1 MSGRRDSESSQ
12 DSSNDDYDVEL
23 ELIIDKLKQQSEW
36 ALEDCGEL
44 SNGKD
49 DSWAKD
55 YEYDEKPLWY
65 KNEMSVG
72 HEARDADAF
81 GKGSEF
87 GGYGADAVEQL
98 EGECSTQNQMLYSP
112 AKLPTSPYS
121 AMLLSSSSSSSSS
134 TPKPHFK
141 YIVDFTVLQRAL
153 APPPRP
159 TQHGLSI
166 MSGAYWDDAID
177 GAWSWQYAGGGETGR
192 DFDAFLCI
200 KWIEGM

>member
-1 MSGRRDSESSQ
+1 MSRSNSTSRRSRQRRRLLCLGNATIGLAFILGLALGYLAAHHSRTPTPTTTTTD
-12 DSSNDDYDVEL
+12 NL

-87 GGYGADAVEQL
+87 GGYGADA
-98 EGECSTQNQMLYSP
+98 
-112 AKLPTSPYS
+112 
-121 AMLLSSSSSSSSS
+121 
-134 TPKPHFK
+134 
-141 YIVDFTVLQRAL
+141 
-153 APPPRP
+153 PPPRP